1 MVKFS
6 RNVAFLFAL
15 LFWGQFALAA
25 DKSISTKSVGGE
37 SRVALV
43 IGNSAYPSGA
53 LANPKNDATAVG
65 AALKNMGFDVELKLN
80 ASKSDIDSLLSRFS
94 VKADKA
100 TVAMVFYAGHGI
112 QVGGINYIVPIDAA
126 PQSERDLKR
135 QMVKMDDV
143 IEDMGSAKVKL
154 FFFDACR
161 DNPITR
167 SFSRGGTRGM
177 APPVE
182 ATGTLISFSTKHGNT
197 ALDGEGKNSPYTEAL
212 LTELKSSEGIEIE
225 QMLRRVQQ
233 GVRKST
239 NGQQEPW
246 RYGSLDGDFYFQ
258 AAKPIDNSKAQQEIV
273 ERAVQ
278 ESVKRANEKAEL
290 EKAELQRAIK
300 AEQDEALRRAKEL
313 AAKDREELQRSIK
326 AQQEAADRALQD
338 ALRKANEQSA
348 KEKTELQ
355 LAMDKILKEALAK
368 QNAALEA
375 DRAAAQKTL
384 AANSKPAQQ
393 ETKPTVTQPAL
404 STPAIAPI
412 GQSLPSGPT
421 NRIIGSSSDGPP
433 TQVAM
438 LATVNKQK
446 TTQKNA
452 QILLTDKLPSV
463 GDEWSYM
470 YDSVF
475 KGKSTIQHRIK
486 AVAPETGVLEELF
499 INDVSIGQ
507 IVFEGKPV
515 VFGSPNSTLMFAPY
529 WSGKSS
535 DSLDVTWGRC
545 IQEFSCQVKT
555 KMLGRENL
563 EVKAGKFDTTK
574 YEITIDASSM
584 TTTNPFHRNASIE
597 LTVWYSNDF
606 QRVIKQ
612 ELYSSKGPFNDM
624 KGSLELVSFKAP
636 R

>member
-6 RNVAFLFAL
+6 RNFAFLFAL

-53 LANPKNDATAVG
+53 LANPKNDATAVS

-246 RYGSLDGDFYFQ
+246 RYGSLDGDFYFK
-258 AAKPIDNSKAQQEIV
+258 AANPVDNSKAQQELV
-273 ERAVQ
+273 DRAVQ
-278 ESVKRANEKAEL
+278 ESIKRASEKAEI
-290 EKAELQRAIK
+290 EKAELQRTIK
-300 AEQDEALRRAKEL
+300 AEQDDALKRANEQ
-313 AAKDREELQRSIK
+313 AAKDRAELQKSIK
-326 AQQEAADRALQD
+326 TQQEASERALQD

-348 KEKTELQ
+348 KEKSELQ
-355 LAMDKILKEALAK
+355 LAMDKMLKEALAK

-375 DRAAAQKTL
+375 ERAAAQKAL
-384 AANSKPAQQ
+384 AANSKPAPQ
-393 ETKPTVTQPAL
+393 EAKQAAPQNIPAATNT
-404 STPAIAPI
+404 STT
-412 GQSLPSGPT
+412 GQGLASGPK
-421 NRIIGSSSDGPP
+421 NRIIGSSNDGPP
-433 TQVAM
+433 VQVAM
-438 LATVNKQK
+438 LASVNKQK
-446 TTQKNA
+446 TTQQTA
-452 QILLTDKLPSV
+452 QSLLADKLPGV
-463 GDEWSYM
+463 GEEWSYA
-470 YDSVF
+470 YDNVF
-475 KGKSTIQHRIK
+475 NGKSTVVHRVK
-486 AVAPETGVLEELF
+486 AVASETGVLEEVF
-499 INDVSIGQ
+499 INNAAIGQ

-515 VFGSPNSTLMFAPY
+515 VYGSPNSALMFAPY
-529 WSGKSS
+529 WSGKNPETL
-535 DSLDVTWGRC
+535 DITWERCSL
-545 IQEFSCQVKT
+545 EFSCQVKIKT
-555 KMLGRENL
+555 LGQENL
-563 EVKAGKFDTTK
+563 QVKAGKFETTK
-574 YEITIDASSM
+574 YEITIDASSRS
-584 TTTNPFHRNASIE
+584 TTNPFHTSASIE
-597 LTVWYSNDF
+597 FTVWYANNY

-612 ELYSSKGPFNDM
+612 EIYSSRGPFHGM
-624 KGSLELVSFKAP
+624 KGSMELVSFKTQ